1 MSFVPSDDS
10 DALRSAEEQLDNLV
24 QELAHLDFLARRS
37 VANGDDDTAAEVGHR
52 VGHILHNLTYG
63 WTPTLI
69 MHLAHHVNI
78 GRNEAGLATE
88 RFRETS
94 TILKEVA
101 IMMGDLDVP
110 MEVCMKLLD
119 VSERMQQW
127 ADESRFEPI
136 PDEEMKISDD
146 E

>member
-1 MSFVPSDDS
+1 MSFVPSDDD
-10 DALRSAEEQLDNLV
+10 DAMKNAEASLDATV

-37 VANGDDDTAAEVGHR
+37 VVEGDQEAGQEVGHR

-78 GRNEAGLATE
+78 ARSEAGLAAD
-88 RFRETS
+88 RFRETGEV
-94 TILKEVA
+94 LKNVA
-101 IMMGDLDVP
+101 ILLEDAQVP
-110 MEVCMKLLD
+110 IDVCMKVLD
-119 VSERMQQW
+119 LAHRMNGW
-127 ADESRFEPI
+127 ADESSFEAI
-136 PDEEMKISDD
+136 PYDEEWIVD